1 VSSPPHD
8 PAAVPSPP
16 DARLDFSDDVP
27 NASLA
32 NTDTFSASA
41 PT

>member
-1 VSSPPHD
+1 L
-8 PAAVPSPP
+8 AA
-16 DARLDFSDDVP
+16 FSDDVP

-32 NTDTFSASA
+32 SIDTFSASA